1 MPRPRHARLVGL
13 ALAASALGGCEVGPT
28 GSGPTVDAAAP
39 DAAVDAPPPGPLVFV
54 FAGESNS
61 GGIALN
67 SQATEAELA
76 PRPSVQIMDLYSGGF
91 GFEPLDIGYNN
102 LVDHEGISTS
112 PAYVPSPPHGILVHG
127 MELGLAN
134 AVEAG
139 AFPGVS
145 SVYLIKTG
153 HGGSRIAQWDVGGPY
168 WTKFLQRTDAA
179 KAVLPANA
187 RWIVWYSQG
196 INDAVAGVPIDTWK
210 TATVA
215 HLAKLRAQLP
225 GCQIIFTEFQS
236 MPANGGYP
244 AVNAAIRELV
254 AADPSLASV
263 STVGAA
269 TDGANHWS
277 YAGYRDTVVP
287 AMVAAT
293 RL

>member
-1 MPRPRHARLVGL
+1 MLARRHLPLLGL
-13 ALAASALGGCEVGPT
+13 ALAAGACSVGPQ
-28 GSGPTVDAAAP
+28 DASQDAAPVIDAAP
-39 DAAVDAPPPGPLVFV
+39 DAVDAPPPGPLVFV
-54 FAGESNS
+54 LAGESNS

-67 SQATEAELA
+67 SEATEAELA
-76 PRPSVQIMDLYSGGF
+76 PRPSVQIMDLYSGAF

-102 LVDHEGISTS
+102 VVDHEGLSNNTT
-112 PAYVPSPPHGILVHG
+112 YVPSLHDIRIHG

-139 AFPGVS
+139 AFGVT

-153 HGGSRIAQWDVGGPY
+153 QGGSRIAQWNVGGTY

-179 KAVLPANA
+179 KLALPATA
-187 RWIVWYSQG
+187 RWVIWYSQG
-196 INDAVAGVPIDTWK
+196 INDAVAGVPIAAWK
-210 TATVA
+210 AATVA
-215 HLAKLRAQLP
+215 HIAKLRAQLP
-225 GCQIIFTEFQS
+225 GCQLIFTEFQS
-236 MPANGGYP
+236 MPANAGYP

-254 AADPSLASV
+254 AADPTLASV
-263 STVGAA
+263 DTTGAA

-277 YAGYRDTVVP
+277 YAGYRNTVVP